1 MTLQIVPKEDCSTIK
16 NCGLRKSD
24 RRKLEDR
31 KKERSKEKKEIIR
44 TIRGHKYRYLIYWD
58 KRPKEICLGRIDI

>member
-1 MTLQIVPKEDCSTIK
+1 MLKLVDKDECSSIE
-16 NCGLRKSD
+16 NCGMRRTDRK
-24 RRKLEDR
+24 KLENR

-58 KRPKEICLGRIDI
+58 RRPKEVCLGRVDI

>member
-1 MTLQIVPKEDCSTIK
+1 MLKLVDKDECSTK
-16 NCGLRKSD
+16 GGLRKSD